1 MDDFIKIFKALTDR
15 NRVRMLKMLEQKE
28 LCVCEITSVLDIT
41 ISTVSSHLSILVDAG
56 FITVRKE
63 GKWVYAKLK
72 KSSDNAVMHQLLAM
86 LPGWL
91 NNEEIILSDLTKVES
106 EDKETLCK
114 T

>member
-1 MDDFIKIFKALTDR
+1 MDDFIKTFKVLTDK
-15 NRVRMLKMLEQKE
+15 NRVRMLKMLEQNE

-41 ISTVSSHLSILVDAG
+41 VSTVSSHLSMLADTG

-86 LPGWL
+86 IPGWL
-91 NNEEIILSDLTKVES
+91 NSDEIISTDLIKVRNL
-106 EDKETLCK
+106 DKEKLCK